1 MKRILVLALAVGIL
15 LTGCNRAKAEAPPP
29 TRPTQSTPVAT
40 TTPATGTAV
49 TAPDINGQLNDVD
62 GLLNQV
68 DGQLKA
74 DSQNTPDED

>member
-29 TRPTQSTPVAT
+29 PTRPTQSTPAAT
-40 TTPATGTAV
+40 TPTTGTAV
-49 TAPDINGQLNDVD
+49 KAPDIDGPLDDVD